1 MTTPVRDFGIPQE
14 FLEHAK
20 RPAVLQEIGL
30 TGQELAREITELI
43 AQHPGDAAQRAR
55 TGQRP
60 AGQSRADRA

>member
-1 MTTPVRDFGIPQE
+1 MTTPVRDFGIPQK

-43 AQHPGDAAQRAR
+43 AQHPGEPLSEPD
-55 TGQRP
+55 P
-60 AGQSRADRA
+60 ASGRQGSA